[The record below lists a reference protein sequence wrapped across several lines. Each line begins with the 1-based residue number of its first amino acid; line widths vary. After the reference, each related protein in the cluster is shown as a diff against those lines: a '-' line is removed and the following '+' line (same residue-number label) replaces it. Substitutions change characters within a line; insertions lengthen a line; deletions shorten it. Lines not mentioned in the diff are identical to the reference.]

1 MMSDEEDELIARV
14 AESLKPLPKVDANAK
29 ALVLVA
35 VAAERQRERERARR
49 VTGRR
54 WWRATAGALVAA
66 VVMSVVWVRA
76 ARNTPAVQPAG
87 DVAMVPAPVGTTGTA
102 AASAALA
109 AHGAA
114 DAAAPLPVQLV
125 FRAPAAARVSVVGD
139 FTGWDAGAAAMTRD
153 PASGLWSVTVAVRPG

>member
-1 MMSDEEDELIARV
+1 MSDEADELIARV

-87 DVAMVPAPVGTTGTA
+87 DVAMVDTIRQVAPPSVLR
-102 AASAALA
+102 ASIERYLCS
-109 AHGAA
+109 
-114 DAAAPLPVQLV
+114 P
-125 FRAPAAARVSVVGD
+125 
-139 FTGWDAGAAAMTRD
+139 
-153 PASGLWSVTVAVRPG
+153 